1 MKTSK
6 SSRGFAAN
14 LNRYPG
20 DWGAICPAARM
31 ESLLEPRGARALI
44 FVPRLACESIENVPF
59 RTLSRSSILMRPSPR
74 RCFAPQSLSWLI
86 SRGGS
91 MIHLLL
97 RRRQPLLPGYCRKRQ
112 CSSISFRR
120 TITCDSLMP
129 LAPETTRVRTIV
141 ENVDNERRPTFP
153 RG

>member
-74 RCFAPQSLSWLI
+74 RCFAPQSLSWFQ
-86 SRGGS
+86 GGFNDPS
-91 MIHLLL
+91 SLKASATSTARVLSQVTVFEYLFPKNNHL
-97 RRRQPLLPGYCRKRQ
+97 
-112 CSSISFRR
+112 
-120 TITCDSLMP
+120 
-129 LAPETTRVRTIV
+129 
-141 ENVDNERRPTFP
+141 
-153 RG
+153 